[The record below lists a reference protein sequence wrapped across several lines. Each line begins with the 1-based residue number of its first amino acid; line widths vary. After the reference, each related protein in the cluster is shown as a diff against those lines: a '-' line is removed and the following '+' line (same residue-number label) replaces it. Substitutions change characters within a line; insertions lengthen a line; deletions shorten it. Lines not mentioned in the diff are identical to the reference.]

1 MSMTSLPPF
10 DYLCIAVSE
19 WQIVGGQVLASTMS
33 MTAPIKSNRE
43 ESILN
48 KLAPDYSVITRLETR
63 KAQGRGYIVD
73 ACGVIFAPLTITPFY
88 AQNEAMWN
96 LGIYDMLI
104 RENKTSALIHYN
116 KRSAGYVVEG
126 PEVLSA
132 QHLPP
137 NMNVRLEE
145 CIGDASYYCCED
157 HLINGTSAMDF
168 VCIDVNLNSISAAI
182 FALKNLA
189 DGGSILISL
198 VSLRDH
204 SSMVILGAFEKS
216 FQKVLISY
224 PKAVAMSNERVYVY
238 GLNVKTTAQCI
249 ATILKSRLR
258 EVDAMCEMMIPEEFS
273 CAVRY
278 WSLRIFQLAQKKYL
292 DILDL
297 CSKIIIHSPL
307 VRAERLHTLVFM
319 CIQAAQRNG
328 IFIKY
333 RQTYQLGCHGTC
345 SVTAMENLMNLV
357 DGLNGGSGSMMIDD
371 Y

>member
-1 MSMTSLPPF
+1 MGES
-10 DYLCIAVSE
+10 
-19 WQIVGGQVLASTMS
+19 VLASIVST
-33 MTAPIKSNRE
+33 TAPIKPNQE
-43 ESILN
+43 ESILSR
-48 KLAPDYSVITRLETR
+48 LAPDYSVITRLETR
-63 KAQGRGYIVD
+63 KVQGRGYIID
-73 ACGVIFAPLTITPFY
+73 ACGVIFAPLSVTPFY
-88 AQNEAMWN
+88 AQNEVMWN
-96 LGIYDMLI
+96 LGIYDMLM
-104 RENKTSALIHYN
+104 RENKSSALIHYT

-224 PKAVAMSNERVYVY
+224 PEAAAMSSERVYVY
-238 GLNVKTTAQCI
+238 GFHVGMASQCI
-249 ATILKSRLR
+249 DIISKSRLHK
-258 EVDAMCEMMIPEEFS
+258 VDDMHETVVMPEEFS
-273 CAVRY
+273 YAVRY
-278 WSLRIFQLAQKKYL
+278 WSLRIFQMAQKKYI

-307 VRAERLHTLVFM
+307 VRAERLHTLVFI
-319 CIQAAQRNG
+319 CIQAAQRMG
-328 IFIKY
+328 IFSKY
-333 RQTYQLGCHGTC
+333 RQMYQVGCHGAC
-345 SVTAMENLMNLV
+345 SATAMENLMHLV
-357 DGLNGGSGSMMIDD
+357 DGLNDDSSSLMIDD
-371 Y
+371 DDC